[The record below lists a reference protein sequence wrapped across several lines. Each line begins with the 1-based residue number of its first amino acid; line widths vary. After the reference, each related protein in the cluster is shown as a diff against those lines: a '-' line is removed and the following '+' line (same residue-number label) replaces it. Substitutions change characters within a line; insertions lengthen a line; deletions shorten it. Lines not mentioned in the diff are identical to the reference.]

1 MIFFLSIVALTLT
14 SVMYRDIKP
23 DNIGFDVRGDIKLFD
38 FGLAREYDPSKRLND
53 GMFANMTGDTGS
65 PRYMDPEVALSN
77 PYNELCDVYGFC
89 VLLWEML
96 ELVTPF
102 LGYNMPMFTKKVI
115 QGGSRPKINAGWS
128 TAIQDILRN
137 GFGDIRKRKSM
148 RDVCQVLRSEL
159 MMEDEIS
166 DDDDDDGNDG
176 RGGRPGLR
184 KSVVSAR
191 NLMCEA

>member
-1 MIFFLSIVALTLT
+1 
-14 SVMYRDIKP
+14 MYRDIKP

-38 FGLAREYDPSKRLND
+38 FGLAKQYNPSKRLDD

-89 VLLWEML
+89 ILLWEMI

-102 LGYNMPMFTKKVI
+102 LGYDMRMFTKKVVR
-115 QGGSRPKINAGWS
+115 GGSRPKINTDWS
-128 TAIQDILRN
+128 KALQDIVGN

-159 MMEDEIS
+159 IMEDKLSGELS
-166 DDDDDDGNDG
+166 GD
-176 RGGRPGLR
+176 LR
-184 KSVVSAR
+184 KSADSAR
-191 NLMCEA
+191 ILMCEA